1 MIDKTYGGIMKT
13 GGCRYGTHRVIEP
26 KGVLPQPAKV
36 LNNDMSEIWDNELLL
51 DVIRLNVDSAS
62 FHQIKNKLI
71 AQGHTDLEKAFAEH
85 AIELCNRTGKHK
97 NEDTG
102 SGGMLIGRVAAI
114 GPNFE
119 MKDEIKVGDKVA
131 SLVSLS
137 LTPLKIRKVNKVLLD
152 KDQVEIEGQA
162 IIFSSG
168 IYAKLPDDM
177 DENLALSVLD
187 VAGAPAQAERLVKPG
202 DNVVI
207 IGANGKSGVLCNAV
221 ARERAGASGMVI
233 GVVRNPDYIATC
245 KATGCHEVIIAGAT
259 EAIKIQQEVSRLT
272 AGKMADVVINVVNI
286 EDTELPSIMAARDR
300 GLIYFFSMATSFTK
314 AALGAE
320 GIGADVD
327 MILGNGYAR
336 NHAMISLDLLR
347 RNPVLMKLF
356 QERYTD

>member
-1 MIDKTYGGIMKT
+1 MKT
-13 GGCRYGTHRVIEP
+13 GGCRYGTHRVLEP
-26 KGVLPQPAKV
+26 KGVLPQPARV
-36 LNNDMSEIWDNELLL
+36 LNNDMTEIWDNELLI

-71 AQGHTDLEKAFAEH
+71 AQGHQNLEQAFADH
-85 AIELCNRTGKHK
+85 AIDLTTRTGKHK

-102 SGGMLIGRVAAI
+102 SGGMLIGKVAQI

-119 MKDEIKVGDKVA
+119 MKDKIKVGDKIA

-137 LTPLKIRKVNKVLLD
+137 LTPLKITKIKKVLLD
-152 KDQVEIEGQA
+152 KDQLEIEGQA
-162 IIFSSG
+162 ILFSSG

-207 IGANGKSGVLCNAV
+207 IGANGKSGILCNAV
-221 ARERAGASGMVI
+221 ARERAGVSGKVI
-233 GVVRNPDYIATC
+233 GVVRNPDYIPTC
-245 KATGCHEVIIAGAT
+245 KDTGCHEVIIANAT
-259 EAIKIQQEVSRLT
+259 DAITIQKEVSRLT
-272 AGKMADVVINVVNI
+272 EGKMADVVINVVNI
-286 EDTELPSIMAARDR
+286 EDTELPTIMAARDR
-300 GLIYFFSMATSFTK
+300 GLVYFFSMATSFTK

-327 MILGNGYAR
+327 MILGNGYAH
-336 NHAMISLDLLR
+336 NHAMISIDLLR

-356 QERYTD
+356 QERYTDN

>member
-1 MIDKTYGGIMKT
+1 MKT
-13 GGCRYGTHRVIEP
+13 GGCRYGTHRVLEP
-26 KGVLPQPAKV
+26 QGVLPQPARV
-36 LNNDMSEIWDNELLL
+36 LNNDMSEIWDNEMLI

-62 FHQIKNKLI
+62 FHQIKNKLV
-71 AQGHTDLEKAFAEH
+71 ARGETDLEQAFADH
-85 AIELCNRTGKHK
+85 AVDLTTRTGKHK

-102 SGGMLIGRVAAI
+102 SGGMLIGKVAAI

-119 MKDEIKVGDKVA
+119 MKDPVQVGDTIA

-137 LTPLKIRKVNKVLLD
+137 LTPLKIDKVKRVLLD
-152 KDQVEIEGQA
+152 KDQVEIEGKA
-162 IIFSSG
+162 ILFSSG

-202 DNVVI
+202 DTVVV

-221 ARERAGASGMVI
+221 ARERAGVSGKVI
-233 GVVRNPDYIATC
+233 GIVRNESYIPTC
-245 KATGCHEVIIAGAT
+245 LETGCHEVVIANAT
-259 EAIKIQQEVSRLT
+259 DALTIQREVSRLT
-272 AGKMADVVINVVNI
+272 NGRMADVVINVVNV
-286 EDTELPSIMAARDR
+286 EDTELPSIMACKDR
-300 GLIYFFSMATSFTK
+300 GMVYFFSMATSFTK

-327 MILGNGYAR
+327 MILGNGYAHH
-336 NHAMISLDLLR
+336 HAMISIDLLR

-356 QERYTD
+356 KERYTD

>member
-1 MIDKTYGGIMKT
+1 MKT

-26 KGVLPQPAKV
+26 KGVLPQPARI
-36 LNNDMSEIWDNELLL
+36 LDNDMSQIWDNELLI

-71 AQGHTDLEKAFAEH
+71 AQGHSDIEKAFADH
-85 AIELCNRTGKHK
+85 AIDLTQRTGKHK

-102 SGGMLIGRVAAI
+102 SGGMLIGKVAAI

-119 MKDEIKVGDKVA
+119 MKDKIEVGDKIA

-137 LTPLKIRKVNKVLLD
+137 LTPLKINKIKRVLLD

-162 IIFSSG
+162 ILFSSG

-187 VAGAPAQAERLVKPG
+187 VAGAPAQAERLCKPG
-202 DNVVI
+202 DTVVV

-221 ARERAGASGMVI
+221 ARERVGVSGKVI
-233 GVVRNPDYIATC
+233 GVVRKESYVATC
-245 KATGCHEVIIAGAT
+245 QETGCHDVILADAT
-259 EAIKIQQEVSRLT
+259 DAITIQREVSRLT
-272 AGKMADVVINVVNI
+272 NGRMADVVINVVNV
-286 EDTELPSIMAARDR
+286 EDTEMPTIMACKDR
-300 GLIYFFSMATSFTK
+300 GIVYFFSMATSFTR

-327 MILGNGYAR
+327 MILGNGYAH
-336 NHAMISLDLLR
+336 NHAAISLDLLR
-347 RNPVLMKLF
+347 RNPILMKLF
-356 QERYTD
+356 KERYTD

>member
-1 MIDKTYGGIMKT
+1 MKT

-26 KGVLPQPAKV
+26 KGVLPQPARI
-36 LNNDMSEIWDNELLL
+36 LDNNMEEIWDNELLL

-71 AQGHTDLEKAFAEH
+71 AQGHEDLEKAFAEH
-85 AIELCNRTGKHK
+85 AVELTNRTGKHK

-119 MKDEIKVGDKVA
+119 MKDQISVGDKVA

-137 LTPLKIRKVNKVLLD
+137 LTPLKINKVKRVLLD

-162 IIFSSG
+162 ILFSSG

-187 VAGAPAQAERLVKPG
+187 VAGAPAQAERLCKPG
-202 DNVVI
+202 DTVVI

-221 ARERAGASGMVI
+221 ARERVGVSGKVI
-233 GVVRNPDYIATC
+233 GIVRKESYIQTC
-245 KATGCHEVIIAGAT
+245 KETGCHEVIIADAT
-259 EAIKIQQEVSRLT
+259 DAIRIQHEVSKLT
-272 AGKMADVVINVVNI
+272 DGKMADVVINVVNV
-286 EDTELPSIMAARDR
+286 EDTELPSVMACRDR
-300 GLIYFFSMATSFTK
+300 GIVYYFSMATSFTR

-327 MILGNGYAR
+327 MILGNGYAH

-347 RNPVLMKLF
+347 RNPTLMKLF
-356 QERYTD
+356 LERYTD

>member
-1 MIDKTYGGIMKT
+1 MKT

-26 KGVLPQPAKV
+26 SGVLPQPARV
-36 LNNDMSEIWDNELLL
+36 LNNDMSEIWDNEMLI

-71 AQGHTDLEKAFAEH
+71 AQGHKDLEKAFAEH
-85 AIELCNRTGKHK
+85 AIELTNRTGKHK

-102 SGGMLIGRVAAI
+102 SGGMLIGKVAAL

-119 MKDEIKVGDKVA
+119 MKDQVKVGDTIA

-137 LTPLKIRKVNKVLLD
+137 LTPLKINKVKRVLLD

-162 IIFSSG
+162 ILFSSG

-177 DENLALSVLD
+177 DINLALSVLD
-187 VAGAPAQAERLVKPG
+187 VAGAPAQVERLARPG
-202 DNVVI
+202 DTVVI
-207 IGANGKSGVLCNAV
+207 IGANGKSGILCNAV
-221 ARERAGASGMVI
+221 ARERVGVSGKVI
-233 GVVRNPDYIATC
+233 GVVRNENYIPIC
-245 KATGCHEVIIAGAT
+245 NQTGCHEVIIASAT
-259 EAIKIQQEVSRLT
+259 DALAIQREVSRLT
-272 AGKMADVVINVVNI
+272 NGKMADVVINVVNV
-286 EDTELPSIMAARDR
+286 EDTELPSIMACKDR
-300 GLIYFFSMATSFTK
+300 GIVYFFSMATSFTK

-336 NHAMISLDLLR
+336 SHAAISLDLLR

-356 QERYTD
+356 QERYTDR

>member
-1 MIDKTYGGIMKT
+1 MKT

-26 KGVLPQPAKV
+26 KGVLPQPAKI
-36 LNNDMSEIWDNELLL
+36 LNNDMSEIWDNELLI

-85 AIELCNRTGKHK
+85 AIELTDRTGKHK

-102 SGGMLIGRVAAI
+102 SGGMLIGKVAKI

-119 MKDEIKVGDKVA
+119 MKDKIAVGDTIA

-137 LTPLKIRKVNKVLLD
+137 LTPLKINKVKKVLID

-162 IIFSSG
+162 ILFSSG

-187 VAGAPAQAERLVKPG
+187 VAGAPAQVERLVKPG

-207 IGANGKSGVLCNAV
+207 LGANGKSGILCNAV
-221 ARERAGASGMVI
+221 AKERAGVGGKVI
-233 GVVRNPDYIATC
+233 GIVRNPAYFDTLR
-245 KATGCHEVIIAGAT
+245 ATGCDEVILANAT
-259 EAIKIQQEVSRLT
+259 DAITIRNEVHRLT
-272 AGKMADVVINVVNI
+272 EGKMADVVINVVNI
-286 EDTELPSIMAARDR
+286 EDTELPTIMAAKDR
-300 GLIYFFSMATSFTK
+300 GLVYFFSMATSFTK

-327 MILGNGYAR
+327 MILGNGYAL
-336 NHAMISLDLLR
+336 NHAAVSIDLLR
-347 RNPVLMKLF
+347 RNPTLMKLF
-356 QERYTD
+356 QERYID